1 MEFHPVGT
9 PVLVEDAST
18 PGRQVTRQSGIFQNF
33 LKQNANK
40 RTYPKGIWEGL
51 FKDGSDFMNR
61 IKNRAMLGLLE
72 HPEDGVTR
80 LDRLPSHLIV
90 EVHFA
95 TPQEI
100 NETRNDKHPIEEGDI
115 VGTLEVLGTSTGK
128 ELLALIEA
136 GVLFGVSSRGGGSL
150 REDGDGYI
158 VENDFECETWD
169 VVAVPSVQ
177 RATPHVTTRTTEAA
191 PAPAK
196 PVVIE
201 DDGKSKP
208 LSQRSHE
215 AINMYVQEINHAR
228 KTRDANKLEQSK
240 AALIKFMQRIGLDYR
255 KNPEVLDAVTESV
268 VVQSDVD
275 GSIIDTFDDEAKAK
289 AWLDAHH
296 KSGKDSHGMLKI
308 RSVATRKAFE
318 SEAPNTLTAF
328 YYPSSEA
335 SKVAGAVHHLKGL
348 FRYMGARS
356 SQDRSKNAVFFYL
369 ANHFHTPDDLIALA
383 KEKGVTLT
391 AGKSYEQVPQFVESD
406 TISASPTPKLTEST
420 KPSMKTIRDLQ
431 IELTQ
436 LRATPLKGMKPT
448 DRANII
454 EAVLQMQVNL
464 GKILIEDASQKP
476 LADRLGKHLNEFMD
490 DLDEPEAVDATPAA
504 PAAEG
509 DEEGGE
515 GNETIQAAADKLR
528 ELAPEDEAVT
538 ELADELE
545 ALSDE
550 CAPVDDDS
558 APVEGEPVAETIKRL
573 RRKLATESAKR
584 TRVES
589 TLSKLS
595 KASAKLVERH
605 NAVLARV
612 KTLEE
617 SGGKD
622 GEAMKAARELA
633 TRYNR
638 DMIEFASL
646 QLQRT
651 RPALAEANAAALRA
665 CKTWN
670 SYSALV
676 ESLIKAEAKKP
687 KRPVTEAAPAPGT
700 KPAPKA
706 RPALTEAVANHPSL
720 RMATRHRSVTA

>member
-1 MEFHPVGT
+1 MEFHPVGK

-177 RATPHVTTRTTEAA
+177 RATPHVTTRTTESA

-196 PVVIE
+196 PVVVE
-201 DDGKSKP
+201 GQGLHRHP
-208 LSQRSHE
+208 E
-215 AINMYVQEINHAR
+215 FATMVTAISHAR
-228 KTRDANKLEQSK
+228 KLGNPQAVK
-240 AALIKFMQRIGLDYR
+240 AAQDKLSAWAQEKRI
-255 KNPEVLDAVTESV
+255 NPQTDPDLLDALSESV

-275 GSIIDTFDDEAKAK
+275 GSIVDTFDDEAKAK

-670 SYSALV
+670 AYSALV

>member
-1 MEFHPVGT
+1 VDG
-9 PVLVEDAST
+9 S
-18 PGRQVTRQSGIFQNF
+18 GRTRTLQSGIFQNF

-61 IKNRAMLGLLE
+61 IKNRAMIGLLE

-80 LDRLPSHLIV
+80 LDRIPSHLIV

-196 PVVIE
+196 PVVV
-201 DDGKSKP
+201 
-208 LSQRSHE
+208 E
-215 AINMYVQEINHAR
+215 AAPASVA
-228 KTRDANKLEQSK
+228 
-240 AALIKFMQRIGLDYR
+240 
-255 KNPEVLDAVTESV
+255 ESV
-268 VVQSDVD
+268 VVQSDLD
-275 GSIIDTFDDEAKAK
+275 GSIAGTFNDEGEAR

-296 KSGKDSHGMLKI
+296 RSGKDCHGVLKI
-308 RSVATRKAFE
+308 RNAAARKSFESGTIPAPVATPV
-318 SEAPNTLTAF
+318 ST
-328 YYPSSEA
+328 
-335 SKVAGAVHHLKGL
+335 
-348 FRYMGARS
+348 
-356 SQDRSKNAVFFYL
+356 
-369 ANHFHTPDDLIALA
+369 
-383 KEKGVTLT
+383 
-391 AGKSYEQVPQFVESD
+391 
-406 TISASPTPKLTEST
+406 SPTPKLTEST

-436 LRATPLKGMKPT
+436 LRATPLKGLKPT

-464 GKILIEDASQKP
+464 GKILVEDASQKP

-490 DLDEPEAVDATPAA
+490 DLDEPETVDATPAA
-504 PAAEG
+504 PAAGEG

-550 CAPVDDDS
+550 CAPMDDDS
-558 APVEGEPVAETIKRL
+558 APVEGESVSETIKRL
-573 RRKLATESAKR
+573 RKKLATESAKR

-612 KTLEE
+612 KTLGE

-651 RPALAEANAAALRA
+651 RPALAEANAPALNA

-670 SYSALV
+670 AYSALV
-676 ESLIKAEAKKP
+676 ERLIKAAPKKVRKP
-687 KRPVTEAAPAPGT
+687 FTEAAPAPGT
-700 KPAPKA
+700 KPKSGAA
-706 RPALTEAVANHPSL
+706 VRPALTEAVVNHPSL
-720 RMATRHRSVTA
+720 RMATRHRPVAA

>member
-1 MEFHPVGT
+1 MEFHPVGK

-275 GSIIDTFDDEAKAK
+275 GSIVDTFDDEAKAK

-318 SEAPNTLTAF
+318 SVWAANHPMDVDRWLASPEGAYMVKRAQAGDQSAKKYLRDWAAKCGEVGKNHQFLQSLITEAP
-328 YYPSSEA
+328 
-335 SKVAGAVHHLKGL
+335 
-348 FRYMGARS
+348 
-356 SQDRSKNAVFFYL
+356 
-369 ANHFHTPDDLIALA
+369 
-383 KEKGVTLT
+383 
-391 AGKSYEQVPQFVESD
+391 
-406 TISASPTPKLTEST
+406 SATSPTPKLTEST

-504 PAAEG
+504 PAAGEG

-622 GEAMKAARELA
+622 GEAMRAARELA